1 MSAVS
6 PGARV
11 NRFTSLRQ
19 SFRGWRWQR
28 PFWAGLITLLG
39 GVPIAYFPYANLTMG
54 QLTIRIATTTGS
66 ASLII
71 GVLLMVLGVCMWFQP
86 AVRVFAGVAAILLGL
101 VSLVVSNFGGFFMG
115 FLLALFGGGM
125 SVAWAPGETTPKAR
139 PAERAETAERVEAG
153 DRVEIAEQA
162 EAAEPVRTVQ
172 LVKAEEPVEAAERS
186 QAGSLGVEDGEDAPE
201 PAAAGT
207 APDQDSRNGRHR
219 AGR

>member
-11 NRFTSLRQ
+11 NRLTSWRLG
-19 SFRGWRWQR
+19 FRNWRWQR
-28 PFWAGLITLLG
+28 PFWAGLLTLLA

-54 QLTIRIATTTGS
+54 QLTLRMATTTGS

-71 GVLLMVLGVCMWFQP
+71 GVLLMVLGVSMWFQP

-101 VSLVVSNFGGFFMG
+101 VSLVVSNFGGFLLG

-125 SVAWAPGETTPKAR
+125 STAWGPGEAPKAK
-139 PAERAETAERVEAG
+139 PAEKADPTAPAAG
-153 DRVEIAEQA
+153 DGADDM
-162 EAAEPVRTVQ
+162 
-172 LVKAEEPVEAAERS
+172 
-186 QAGSLGVEDGEDAPE
+186 DGLDDMDAEDAPE
-201 PAAAGT
+201 PAAAG
-207 APDQDSRNGRHR
+207 AAADQDTTNGRHR

>member
-28 PFWAGLITLLG
+28 PFWAGFLTLLA

-54 QLTIRIATTTGS
+54 QLAIRISTTTGS
-66 ASLII
+66 SSLVI
-71 GVLLMVLGVCMWFQP
+71 GVLLMVLGVSMWYQP

-101 VSLVVSNFGGFFMG
+101 VSLVVSNFGGFLLG

-125 SVAWAPGETTPKAR
+125 SIAWAPGETPKAQPADR
-139 PAERAETAERVEAG
+139 TESIERTEPAEQVESTERVA
-153 DRVEIAEQA
+153 
-162 EAAEPVRTVQ
+162 
-172 LVKAEEPVEAAERS
+172 VEAPD
-186 QAGSLGVEDGEDAPE
+186 GEDGEGAPE

-207 APDQDSRNGRHR
+207 APDQESRNGRHR